1 MSFKTIPRPNLRLT
15 VPCSHAHIYGI
26 DLASPHEMVAYG
38 RDDSSIAKHLGADR
52 VIFQTLDDVKESC
65 AEIARENGLLEPH
78 TFEVGVFCGHY
89 ITPVSDG
96 YFDHLDR
103 VRGKAQ
109 KAKASN
115 ASQEAAVGGQILSQR
130 IINHDSIESPAST

>member
-1 MSFKTIPRPNLRLT
+1 MPLPNLPLT
-15 VPCSHAHIYGI
+15 FPCSHAHIYGI

-65 AEIARENGLLEPH
+65 AEIARENGLQEPH
-78 TFEVGVFCGHY
+78 TFEVGVFCGQY

-96 YFDHLDR
+96 YLDHLDR

>member
-1 MSFKTIPRPNLRLT
+1 MSFKTRPLSNLRLT
-15 VPCSHAHIYGI
+15 FPCSHAHIYGI

-38 RDDSSIAKHLGADR
+38 RDDNSIAKHLGADR
-52 VIFQTLDDVKESC
+52 VIFQTLEDVKESC
-65 AEIARENGLLEPH
+65 AEIARENGLQEPH
-78 TFEVGVFCGHY
+78 TFEVGVFCGQY

-109 KAKASN
+109 KVKASN
-115 ASQEAAVGGQILSQR
+115 ASGEAALGGQILSHHSD
-130 IINHDSIESPAST
+130 NHESIESPAST

>member
-1 MSFKTIPRPNLRLT
+1 MSFKCVPLPNLRLT
-15 VPCSHAHIYGI
+15 YPCSHAHIYGI

-52 VIFQTLDDVKESC
+52 VIFQTLEDVKESC
-65 AEIARENGLLEPH
+65 AEIARENGLQEPH
-78 TFEVGVFCGHY
+78 TFEVGVFCGQY

-109 KAKASN
+109 KVKASN

-130 IINHDSIESPAST
+130 IESHDSIESPAST